1 LLSLPRTILP
11 GTIAGPFGRLVVGT
25 ISILLFVRFGGNMLV
40 LLSVSSKVTG
50 IPIPFIASNGCIIGI
65 ADAVV
70 GVTLLRVVALSIP
83 PTVTVIL
90 FAAVLSSLT
99 SVTAAVV
106 INGMVIVTVLV
117 VPVPVID
124 LDIVP

>member
-1 LLSLPRTILP
+1 
-11 GTIAGPFGRLVVGT
+11 
-25 ISILLFVRFGGNMLV
+25 MLV
-40 LLSVSSKVTG
+40 LGVPVLRDILLHVT
-50 IPIPFIASNGCIIGI
+50 I

-90 FAAVLSSLT
+90 FAAVSSSLT
-99 SVTAAVV
+99 SVTAVVV